1 MGDAHM
7 KDYVEVVFCIDDA
20 YALPASV
27 TMRSILATTRRDV
40 RFHVIDG
47 GIAPSSVEKLV
58 ASGGPN
64 VRITAPRTSAR
75 DLKESHLSSYWSGVI
90 LRRLELHELL
100 PDIDRVLSLDAD
112 LLVRDDIGLLWDQ
125 GIRPDCPMRMAL
137 ATLAPFGYSGL
148 YERGFGRR
156 TAYFNCGVMDLNLR
170 VLRDRMREAAEILLK
185 FPDFLFPEMDAFN
198 VAFQNE
204 IDRIEARWHV
214 QLHSYYR
221 MFGPGASPAELGGLI
236 EDVEAR
242 AALENPALVH
252 FLERWKPWHADS
264 ESHHGELAKEWM
276 EHARATVWRDTLTA
290 FGAVTMRSRLKKEL
304 RDVLRP
310 VDNLVEGRSLLE
322 EAFSAR

>member
-1 MGDAHM
+1 MN
-7 KDYVEVVFCIDDA
+7 DYVEVVFCIDDA

-27 TMRSILATTRRDV
+27 TMRSILATTRRAV
-40 RFHVIDG
+40 RFHVVDG
-47 GIAPSSVEKLV
+47 GITPSSVEKLV

-64 VRITAPRTSAR
+64 VRILAPRTVAR
-75 DLKESHLSSYWSGVI
+75 DLNESHLSSYWSGVI

-125 GIRPDCPMRMAL
+125 GVRSDCPMRMAL

-148 YERGFGRR
+148 YDRGFGRR
-156 TAYFNCGVMDLNLR
+156 TAYFNCGVMDLNLT
-170 VLRDRMREAAEILLK
+170 VLRRRMREAAETLHK

-236 EDVEAR
+236 EEDEAR
-242 AALENPALVH
+242 AASENPALVH

-264 ESHHGELAKEWM
+264 QSHHGELAKEWTD
-276 EHARATVWRDTLTA
+276 HARATVWRDTLPA
-290 FGAVTMRSRLKKEL
+290 FGAATMRSRLKKEL
-304 RDVLRP
+304 SDVLRP
-310 VDNLVEGRSLLE
+310 VESVVDGRSLVE
-322 EAFSAR
+322 EVFSAR